1 MSVIVRR
8 RRKQLYRAGR
18 RKGWAQNLRRGS
30 VVFFQEAAMTKMR
43 VIVVGGFLGAG
54 KTTLLAQAAKH
65 FARQGKQV
73 GIITNDQAADLVDT
87 RLLAGLGVA
96 VGEVAGGCFCCRFE
110 DLERT
115 ARSLLRDNRPDV
127 LLSEPVGSCVDISAT
142 VLQPMKRHWG
152 EWAEISPFS
161 VLADARLLDQ
171 ILSCR
176 SSLPDS
182 VRYIIKKQFEEADC
196 IVVNKADLLSRDLL
210 AALKAKIASAW
221 RGAHILEMSALNDL
235 GVAEW
240 IEMVSRAAGGGGKI
254 LDVDYDLYASG
265 EAELGWLNASIS
277 LTAREET
284 DWNAFARDL
293 IGRIQADLAGRSA
306 EIGHLK
312 LLLSNLAGQVALN
325 ITGMDEKPSA
335 RGGIPACAGVT
346 TLVINARAR
355 VEPEVLKAI
364 VKHSLEAAASDAITF
379 PELDLCSFKPAYP
392 RPTHRM
398 DEIVPPTA

>member
-1 MSVIVRR
+1 
-8 RRKQLYRAGR
+8 
-18 RKGWAQNLRRGS
+18 
-30 VVFFQEAAMTKMR
+30 MTKMR

-65 FARQGKQV
+65 FARQGKRV

-115 ARSLLRDNRPDV
+115 ASSLLKDNRPDV

-161 VLADARLLDQ
+161 VLADARLADQ
-171 ILSCR
+171 ILGAGLR
-176 SSLPDS
+176 SNFPDS
-182 VRYIIKKQFEEADC
+182 VSYIIEKQFEEADC
-196 IVVNKADLLSRDLL
+196 IVVNKADLLSQEAM
-210 AALKAKIASAW
+210 AALKRKIASAW
-221 RGAHILEMSALNDL
+221 GAHILEMSALNDR

-240 IEMVSRAAGGGGKI
+240 VEMVSGPPGGGGKI

-277 LTAREET
+277 LTSREET

-293 IGRIQADLAGRSA
+293 IGRIQSDLAGRSA
-306 EIGHLK
+306 EIGHVK

-325 ITGMDEKPSA
+325 VTGMDEKPSV

-346 TLVINARAR
+346 TLVVNARAR

-364 VKHSLEAAASDAITF
+364 VEHSLEAAASEAITF
-379 PELDLCSFKPAYP
+379 SESGLRSFKPAYP

-398 DEIVPPTA
+398 AEIVPPTA